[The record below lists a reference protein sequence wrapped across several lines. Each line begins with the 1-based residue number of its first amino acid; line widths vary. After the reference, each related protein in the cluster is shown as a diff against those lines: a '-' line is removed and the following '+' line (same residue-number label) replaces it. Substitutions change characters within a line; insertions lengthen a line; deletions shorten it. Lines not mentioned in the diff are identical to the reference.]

1 MLAMAGLVLCSCGI
15 RHSSGSVFE
24 VLPVSPEYVLRSPE
38 AQETP
43 FSQVLRQY
51 NGFVPGQDWLDLHPH
66 MRLRVEN
73 AYYQAGLPKH
83 GLNGF
88 LGTEIALYRVRD
100 NGFLQMVSTESKL
113 PQLPADQSPVE
124 RLLPASEMRYR
135 EHRFFLAVKFSRRAE
150 ASPSVLLGANSSTEL
165 EALSAR
171 LQSSPDSVCHNS
183 ASHCVV
189 FPEACSVS
197 AEIEIVVNG
206 VVRILPWDSTLSAVA
221 DKPKRVELLRLHAG
235 RLTPVKLD
243 PSDAN
248 ALRLP
253 LLPGDHL
260 AWQ

>member
-1 MLAMAGLVLCSCGI
+1 MATLALSSCGM
-15 RHSSGSVFE
+15 RHSAGTAFE
-24 VLPVSPEYVLRSPE
+24 VLPVAPEYLLRSPD

-51 NGFVPGQDWLDLHPH
+51 NGFIPGQDWLDLHPR

-73 AYYQAGLPKH
+73 PYYQAGLPKH

-88 LGTEIALYRVRD
+88 IGTEIALYRVRD
-100 NGFLQMVSTESKL
+100 NGILRLISTESKV
-113 PQLPADQSPVE
+113 PQLPSDQSPVKQ
-124 RLLPASEMRYR
+124 LLPASQMHYR

-150 ASPSVLLGANSSTEL
+150 ASPSVLLGANSTPEL
-165 EALSAR
+165 NALAAR
-171 LQSSPDSVCHNS
+171 LESSPDSVCHDS

-206 VVRILPWDSTLSAVA
+206 VPRTVPWGSILSAVA
-221 DKPKRVELLRLHAG
+221 DKPRKVELLRLHAG

-243 PSDAN
+243 PSDAD

-260 AWQ
+260 AWE